1 MIFHGFSPFL
11 NHISAKFSD
20 KRSPVVCSR
29 ESAIYFRTREYKA
42 PSLAKRYYFFNL
54 FNSCIILFPYF
65 IIAPLGLRVAA
76 NLMVKAGIST
86 EIFSSVNA
94 SRFHNGLVYQNWRF
108 SRLGKIGRE
117 RNLKRNFFGRHY
129 YARSG
134 RHFSGIPNKRR
145 FFSSNR
151 KSESSGLIK
160 LSLLTYG
167 GKEAV
172 ILTSER
178 SLMLLANDQTRV

>member
-1 MIFHGFSPFL
+1 MALVHSSTTFLRSSVPSGPQSYVPANPPYISEPGNTKPLLLQSDIIFS
-11 NHISAKFSD
+11 
-20 KRSPVVCSR
+20 
-29 ESAIYFRTREYKA
+29 
-42 PSLAKRYYFFNL
+42 NL

-65 IIAPLGLRVAA
+65 IIAPLGLRVML

-94 SRFHNGLVYQNWRF
+94 SRFPNGLVYQNWRF

-145 FFSSNR
+145 FFFVKPQIR
-151 KSESSGLIK
+151 IFGAYQ
-160 LSLLTYG
+160 T
-167 GKEAV
+167 
-172 ILTSER
+172 
-178 SLMLLANDQTRV
+178 LLADIWRQKKRLF